1 MGCEQLKQMTS
12 TDNKAWNYAQRF
24 VCERLVL
31 PSLTLLLLA
40 AILTAILLSGFKNSF
55 SVVEERVGYLPWT
68 LFADESIEERLTIVA
83 IDEKSI
89 SEIGPWPWPRTV
101 MAELVESINAAG
113 SQLQIHDVLYP
124 VGERQ
129 GDAQFADA
137 LLQDQKSIIA
147 QLPVLQTQDPPL
159 ESGLLTHSVSG
170 VGCELEE
177 QGSNFP
183 GTDQFIGA
191 SGALVGVPKG
201 HIAPII
207 EADGTVRKVP
217 AFICSDQVAYPALA
231 ISPFFQLMSDRAW
244 EATISLGAGLFES
257 PKSLKLNSYPGLEIP
272 LDIEGGLRI
281 SFKKSPAS
289 FISISA
295 SDVLQG
301 NIDPSLFDNILVL
314 VGATAFGLDD
324 IVPTPYSGSS
334 PGVELQAR
342 VLSSVLDGEV
352 PYTPRGSA
360 ILVVMVTLLIG
371 AALLTAAIQRGRLAL
386 LGLPL
391 LALSASLF
399 ALAIHGVLLN
409 TYQIWIGWLYSG
421 LFGFVG
427 GSLLLISEHA
437 RVRFERGLVMQ
448 NLTSYLPLETAK
460 KVAYQLPTS
469 AIQAERCEVT
479 LLTADLRN
487 FSALGELRPPEE
499 SASVLHYFFTK
510 VTEIVERNGGR
521 VHEYKGDSVLAVWSD
536 DGGDSAAKSLAAAL
550 DIEQQVNANL
560 LSEAQMDGLE
570 PLAVGIGIEQGPV
583 LMGSIG
589 PAHRR
594 AHALCGEAVTVALRI
609 QEMTADLSYPI
620 LIGEV
625 AARYL
630 PDAKLR
636 SVGNYLLPGLVNAHT
651 LFTPIDKGNK
661 QREGFKLLKGGLVE
675 KKSADLTG

>member
-1 MGCEQLKQMTS
+1 MGREQLKQMTAK
-12 TDNKAWNYAQRF
+12 DFKAWNYAQRF

-31 PSLTLLLLA
+31 PSLILLLVA
-40 AILTAILLSGFKNSF
+40 AILTASLISVFENSLSI
-55 SVVEERVGYLPWT
+55 VEERAGSLPWT
-68 LFADESIEERLTIVA
+68 LFVDESVEERLTIVA

-101 MAELVESINAAG
+101 MAELVERINAAG

-124 VGERQ
+124 VGDRQ
-129 GDAQFADA
+129 GDAEFLDA

-147 QLPVLQTQDPPL
+147 QLPVLQIQDPAL
-159 ESGLLTHSVSG
+159 KSGLLTHSVSG
-170 VGCELEE
+170 VGCDLGG
-177 QGSNFP
+177 QGYSFP
-183 GTDQFIGA
+183 VTNQFIGA
-191 SGALVGVPKG
+191 SDALVGIPKG

-207 EADGTVRKVP
+207 ETDGSVRKVP
-217 AFICSDQVAYPALA
+217 AIICSGQAAYPALA
-231 ISPFFQLMSDRAW
+231 ISPFFQLTQDSVW
-244 EATISLGAGLFES
+244 EATISPGVGLFES
-257 PKSLKLNSYPGLEIP
+257 PKSLNLNSFPGLQIP
-272 LDIEGGLRI
+272 LDIDGGLRI

-289 FISISA
+289 FISVSA
-295 SDVLQG
+295 LDVLQG
-301 NIDPSLFDNILVL
+301 SFDPSLFDNTLVL

-342 VLSSVLDGEV
+342 VLSSVLDSKV
-352 PYTPRGSA
+352 PYTPRGDTL
-360 ILVVMVTLLIG
+360 LVAMVTLLIG
-371 AALLTAAIQRGRLAL
+371 AALLTAAIQRGRIAL

-391 LALSASLF
+391 LAFTASIF

-409 TYQIWIGWLYSG
+409 TYEIWIGWLYSG

-510 VTEIVERNGGR
+510 VSEIVERNGGR
-521 VHEYKGDSVLAVWSD
+521 VHEYKGDSVLAVWSG
-536 DGGDSAAKSLAAAL
+536 DGVESAAKSLSAAL

-560 LSEAQMDGLE
+560 LTETQMDGLE

-630 PDAKLR
+630 PDAQLR

-661 QREGFKLLKGGLVE
+661 QREGFKLLKGGLEE